1 MDSFE
6 PVREMRKFPRF
17 PLDLRIKVNFKVNK
31 ITQRALV
38 KTIEIATHGISISS
52 PVPLPLD
59 SQVELEILLP
69 GTKIPLRVWAVVRN
83 KSGTRYGVEFLSTT
97 DAQRDEISEFCTGRK
112 SAASAELPVD
122 TFPVAN

>member
-6 PVREMRKFPRF
+6 PVRELRKFPRF

-31 ITQRALV
+31 VNQRALV

-52 PVPLPLD
+52 PVPLPMD

-69 GTKIPLRVWAVVRN
+69 GTKIPLRLWAQIRN
-83 KSGTRYGVEFLSTT
+83 KNGTRYGVEFLSTS
-97 DAQRDEISEFCTGRK
+97 DAQRDEIAQFGCARK
-112 SAASAELPVD
+112 PAISAEPVVN
-122 TFPVAN
+122 TVPVAN

>member
-6 PVREMRKFPRF
+6 PVREMRKFPRY

-38 KTIEIATHGISISS
+38 KTIEIATHGISVNS
-52 PVPLPLD
+52 PVELPLN

-69 GTKIPLRVWAVVRN
+69 GTKIPLRVWAMIRN
-83 KSGTRYGVEFLSTT
+83 KFGTRYGIEFLSTT
-97 DAQRDEISEFCTGRK
+97 DAHRSEISQFCTARK
-112 SAASAELPVD
+112 PATSAEAPANTV
-122 TFPVAN
+122 PVAN